1 MHVSGACLDNR
12 RYIFT
17 GLVVAIMDHEHFRLK
32 VLYKQKKKVSAEL
45 KTVKSDIKGL
55 EVSLLQNLLLEVMV
69 VCVTSK
75 DVNKAMER
83 HESC

>member
-1 MHVSGACLDNR
+1 
-12 RYIFT
+12 
-17 GLVVAIMDHEHFRLK
+17 MDHEHFRLK

-45 KTVKSDIKGL
+45 KSVKSDIKGL

-83 HESC
+83 HESLC